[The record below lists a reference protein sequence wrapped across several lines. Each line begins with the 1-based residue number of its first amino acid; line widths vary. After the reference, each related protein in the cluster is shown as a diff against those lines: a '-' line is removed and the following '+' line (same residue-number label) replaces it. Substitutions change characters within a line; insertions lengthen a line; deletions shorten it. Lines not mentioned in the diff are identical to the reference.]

1 MQKSDA
7 IIILGCSVVGGSP
20 CPMLKERLD
29 TGYMSWL
36 LNPKSVIVV
45 SGGQG
50 ENEPAPEAVV
60 MANYLLQ
67 RGVLRENLI
76 MEGKSHCT
84 AQNIGFSIEAMER
97 YGIDHNKARVIIV
110 SNGFHIPRATM
121 LARRFGLK
129 EVTGLP
135 APTPGKW
142 NRLWMYCI
150 REPLA
155 WIKSL
160 IFDWPST
167 NAPNGRRVV
176 HAKENTA

>member
-1 MQKSDA
+1 MHISDV

-20 CPMLKERLD
+20 CAMLRERLE

-36 LNPKSVIVV
+36 LNPSSTIVV

-50 ENEPAPEAVV
+50 TNEPAPESVI
-60 MANYLLQ
+60 MASYLLQ
-67 RGVLRENLI
+67 RGVPREKLI

-84 AQNIGFSIEAMER
+84 ATNIEYSIQTMKR
-97 YGIDHNKARVIIV
+97 YGIDTNQARAIIV
-110 SNGFHIPRATM
+110 SNGFHVPRATM
-121 LARRFGLK
+121 LARRFGLQ
-129 EVTGLP
+129 EVTGLS

-142 NRLWMYCI
+142 NKIWMYCV

-160 IFDWPST
+160 FFDVP
-167 NAPNGRRVV
+167 GKHDLRERGVE
-176 HAKENTA
+176 HAEENTA